1 MKHKK
6 ISNLENGESVL
17 SFFVLRKKEIKTKKD
32 GSPYLSL
39 ELGDASGRIRGTMWD
54 NANAAYAIADVGNIV
69 KLQGVVTTYRDEM
82 YITVEKF
89 RKSQPKDNVELSQLL
104 PETKKDVRIMTLR
117 LFSIIDSLKSPQ
129 IKKLL
134 HLIFDDINFKN
145 KFSKAPAAK
154 LWHQNYLGG
163 LLEHTL
169 QVVDI
174 CDKVFSNYEGV
185 KRDILIAGALLHD
198 IGKVQELSV
207 EGFIDYSDKGRLVG
221 HIVMGHHYVASR
233 IEQIN
238 DFPEPLANQILHL
251 ILSHHGQREN
261 GAPIVPMSLEA
272 MILHCA
278 DYLDSQCSA
287 FTRII
292 QSEKEAGKT
301 WSKYVNLIDRYIY
314 LGEDEPEGKPTG
326 NKQLGLI

>member
-1 MKHKK
+1 MKQKK
-6 ISNLENGESVL
+6 ISLLENGDAIT
-17 SFFVLRKKEIKTKKD
+17 SFFVLRDKEIKTKKD
-32 GSPYLSL
+32 GAPFLSL

-54 NANAAYAIADVGNIV
+54 NAQAGYAIADVGNIIKV
-69 KLQGVVTTYRDEM
+69 QGVVATYRDEM

-89 RKSQPKDNVELSQLL
+89 RKSQPQDNVELSDLL

-117 LFSIIDSLKSPQ
+117 LFTIIDSLKSTP

-145 KFSKAPAAK
+145 KFAKAPAAK

-174 CDKVFSNYEGV
+174 CEKVLSNYEGV

-198 IGKVQELSV
+198 IGKVYELSV
-207 EGFIDYSDKGRLVG
+207 EGFIDYSDKGRLIG
-221 HIVMGHHYVASR
+221 HIVMGHHFVASR
-233 IEQIN
+233 IEQIT
-238 DFPEPLANQILHL
+238 DFPEIVANQILHL
-251 ILSHHGQREN
+251 ILSHHGQKEN
-261 GAPIVPMSLEA
+261 GAPIVPLTLEA
-272 MILHCA
+272 MILHGA

-292 QSEKEAGKT
+292 QNEKEPGKN

-314 LGEDEPEGKPTG
+314 LGGDEPETKPG
-326 NKQLGLI
+326 GSKQLGLI